1 MNIRFG
7 MEHIS
12 PRQWKKKKK
21 KENKKDLS
29 QHELRNITEDQ
40 NQLKLEF

>member
-21 KENKKDLS
+21 KQNKKDLS